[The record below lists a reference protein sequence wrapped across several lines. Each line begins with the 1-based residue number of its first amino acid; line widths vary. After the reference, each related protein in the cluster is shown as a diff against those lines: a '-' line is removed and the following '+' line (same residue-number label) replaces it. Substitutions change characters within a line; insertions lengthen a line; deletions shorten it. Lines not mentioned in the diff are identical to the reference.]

1 MNRLSEAPVR
11 TGRANG
17 LDTLRATAITLVFM
31 YHYMVLVRREPTFG
45 RASTVGWVGVKRARQ
60 LAAVSPD

>member
-31 YHYMVLVRREPTFG
+31 
-45 RASTVGWVGVKRARQ
+45 
-60 LAAVSPD
+60 